1 VARTDQ
7 ARAPSPRQ
15 PDLLPTIH
23 VPESRRSAGR
33 GSTGFSRR
41 ARHAAG
47 IALAILLAG
56 SVAAASELVD
66 FVTRSDPATRWL
78 KQSERESGG
87 AREIIAELVSQ
98 AWRGVAWRHEL
109 RVVVPPRRAAGDLA
123 VLVVG
128 GDGAHG
134 AVDERR
140 LAEDTGVITAYLRSV
155 PNQPLFGA
163 SEDALIAY
171 SFEQYLRTN
180 DPDWPLLFP
189 MTKAAAKAM
198 DAIPALVGGDAADE
212 VRRFVVTGASK
223 RGWTSWLAAVAD
235 PRVTAVAPM
244 VFDNLDFGPQMKNQ
258 MAVWGRYSEM
268 LGDYTERSLQAL
280 IGTERGR
287 ALVSMVDPFA
297 YRATLARVS
306 KLVVNGSN
314 DPYWDVGAVDLYWD
328 DLGGPKAL
336 VCVPNAGH
344 DAGSDPRSEAALV
357 ELIRRTSAGRVMPEL
372 SASDGGGPPA
382 TIRSDETPQRVLVW
396 RAESRSRDLRSAR
409 WRATEA
415 RREGDRFVADV
426 APAADR
432 YTAWFAE
439 AEYPSAGRS
448 FKLSTPVRILP
459 PQAVERGQ

>member
-1 VARTDQ
+1 VQ
-7 ARAPSPRQ
+7 
-15 PDLLPTIH
+15 
-23 VPESRRSAGR
+23 
-33 GSTGFSRR
+33 
-41 ARHAAG
+41 
-47 IALAILLAG
+47 LAG
-56 SVAAASELVD
+56 SVVAGASELVD
-66 FVTRSDPATRWL
+66 FVARSDPATRWL
-78 KQSERESGG
+78 KRSERDVGG
-87 AREIIAELVSQ
+87 AREIVAELVSQ
-98 AWRGVAWRHEL
+98 AWRGVAWRHDL
-109 RVVVPPRRAAGDLA
+109 RVVVPSRRAVGDLA

-140 LAEDTGVITAYLRSV
+140 LAEDTGVITAYLQSV
-155 PNQPLFGA
+155 PNQPLFGE

-235 PRVTAVAPM
+235 PRVAAIAPM

-287 ALVSMVDPFA
+287 TLVSMVDPFA

-314 DPYWDVGAVDLYWD
+314 DPYWDVGAVDLYWN

-357 ELIRRTSAGRVMPEL
+357 ELVRRTAAGRAMPQL
-372 SASDGGGPPA
+372 STNDGDGQRA
-382 TIRSDETPQRVLVW
+382 TIRSDETPQRVHVW
-396 RAESRSRDLRSAR
+396 RAESRSRDFRSAR
-409 WRATEA
+409 WRSTEA
-415 RREGDRFVADV
+415 QREGDRFLADV
-426 APAADR
+426 APPVDR

-439 AEYPSAGRS
+439 AEYPSPGRS

-459 PQAVERGQ
+459 PQAVERGE

>member
-1 VARTDQ
+1 V
-7 ARAPSPRQ
+7 
-15 PDLLPTIH
+15 
-23 VPESRRSAGR
+23 
-33 GSTGFSRR
+33 
-41 ARHAAG
+41 
-47 IALAILLAG
+47 LAG
-56 SVAAASELVD
+56 SVAGASELVD

-78 KQSERESGG
+78 KQSEREIGG
-87 AREIIAELVSQ
+87 AREIVAELVSQ

-109 RVVVPPRRAAGDLA
+109 RVVVPPKRAGGDLA
-123 VLVVG
+123 VLVIG

-140 LAEDTGVITAYLRSV
+140 LAEDTGVIAAYLRSV

-198 DAIPALVGGDAADE
+198 DAIPALVGGEAADE

-223 RGWTSWLAAVAD
+223 RGWASWLAAVAD
-235 PRVTAVAPM
+235 SRVTAVAPM

-287 ALVSMVDPFA
+287 TLVSMVDPFA

-314 DPYWDVGAVDLYWD
+314 DPYWELGAVDLYWD
-328 DLGGPKAL
+328 ELGGPKAL
-336 VCVPNAGH
+336 LCVPNAGH
-344 DAGSDPRSEAALV
+344 DAGSDARSEATLV
-357 ELIRRTSAGRVMPEL
+357 ELVRRVGARRSMPEL
-372 SASDGGGPPA
+372 SASDVDGGRA
-382 TIRSDETPQRVLVW
+382 AIVSNEAPQRVLLW
-396 RAESRSRDLRSAR
+396 RTESASRDFRAAR

-415 RREGDRFVADV
+415 RRQGDRYVAD
-426 APAADR
+426 ATPASDR

-439 AEYPSAGRS
+439 AEYFSPGRS
-448 FKLSTPVRILP
+448 FTLSTPVRILP